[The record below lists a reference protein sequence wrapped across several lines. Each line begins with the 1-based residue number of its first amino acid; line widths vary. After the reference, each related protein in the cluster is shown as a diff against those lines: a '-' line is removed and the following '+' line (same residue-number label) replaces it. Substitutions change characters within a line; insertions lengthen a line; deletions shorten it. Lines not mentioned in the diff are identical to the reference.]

1 MCSSR
6 YSHGGYRKAGEML
19 RVVSLVSEQILAA
32 NAAAALFGLLLSAG
46 FPVPSSM
53 DQGYEN

>member
-1 MCSSR
+1 
-6 YSHGGYRKAGEML
+6 ML
-19 RVVSLVSEQILAA
+19 RVASLVSEQILAA

>member
-1 MCSSR
+1 
-6 YSHGGYRKAGEML
+6 ML
-19 RVVSLVSEQILAA
+19 RVLSLVSEQILLAA

-53 DQGYEN
+53 DQGYGN